1 MTAWAVVLSAAL
13 CTYLLRASALVTVSG
28 GRLPSWVMRRIELV
42 AAAALGALI
51 TSSALH
57 NERAAA
63 LGLASVAAFAAARRF
78 RSPYTALV
86 VGFSMFY
93 TLGLALFVTIH
104 PLF

>member
-42 AAAALGALI
+42 APAALGALI

-63 LGLASVAAFAAARRF
+63 VGLASVAAFAAARRF

-86 VGFSMFY
+86 VGFP
-93 TLGLALFVTIH
+93 TLWFAQLL
-104 PLF
+104 LR

>member
-28 GRLPSWVMRRIELV
+28 GRLPRWVIRRIELV
-42 AAAALGALI
+42 APAALGALI
-51 TSSALH
+51 TASALH

-63 LGLASVAAFAAARRF
+63 VGLASVAAFAAARRF

-86 VGFSMFY
+86 VGFP
-93 TLGLALFVTIH
+93 TLWFAQLL
-104 PLF
+104 LR